1 MKLAISGTY
10 SSGKTTTTLALSHL
24 VGITATRAKTMR
36 EILPIAL
43 PGKTLEGCSPGELM
57 HLSIRRIMERSV
69 KESHL
74 STFVSDGSALHEWV
88 YGMVRVRVGMH
99 PKEGQD
105 FDIPR
110 TDSVLFFEDM
120 MVNFGAIARDYAK
133 STYSEFIHLPIE
145 FPLVADG
152 HRPVSERFRALS
164 DELLIKTLNELDIKY
179 TIIGGSIEE
188 RLEKIVKLYGFEK
201 QMSIDK
207 ALALAQEDIAA
218 TFREIERVE
227 KLHYGTSLAHGDGER
242 EWL

>member
-1 MKLAISGTY
+1 MKIAISGTY

-43 PGKTLEGCSPGELM
+43 PGKTLEECSPGELM
-57 HLSIRRIMERSV
+57 QLSIRRIMERAV
-69 KESHL
+69 KESYL
-74 STFVSDGSALHEWV
+74 DTFISDGSALHEWV

-105 FDIPR
+105 FDIPK
-110 TDSVLFFEDM
+110 TESVLFFEEM
-120 MVNFGAIARDYAK
+120 MLNFGSIAREYAK
-133 STYSEFIHLPIE
+133 NTYSEFIHLPIE
-145 FPLVADG
+145 FPLVSDG

-164 DELLIKTLNELDIKY
+164 DELLLKTLTDLNIKY
-179 TIIGGSIEE
+179 TIIGGSLEE
-188 RLEKIVKLYGFEK
+188 RLEKIVKLFGFK
-201 QMSIDK
+201 KLMSCDQ
-207 ALALAQEDIAA
+207 ALVLAHEDIAA

-227 KLHYGTSLAHGDGER
+227 TLYYGKSLGNGDK

>member
-24 VGITATRAKTMR
+24 VGIPATRAKTMR
-36 EILPIAL
+36 ELLPIAL
-43 PGKTLEGCSPGELM
+43 PGKTLEGCAPGELM
-57 HLSIRRIMERSV
+57 QLSVRRIMERAV

-74 STFVSDGSALHEWV
+74 STFISDGSALHEWV

-99 PKEGQD
+99 PKEGED
-105 FDIPR
+105 FDVPR

-120 MVNFGAIARDYAK
+120 MTNFGSIARHYAK
-133 STYSEFIHLPIE
+133 NTYSEFIHLPIE

-164 DELLIKTLNELDIKY
+164 DELLLKTLIELDIKY
-179 TIIGGSIEE
+179 TIVGGSIEE
-188 RLEKIVKLYGFEK
+188 RLEKIVDLYGFK
-201 QMSIDK
+201 KLISIDK
-207 ALALAQEDIAA
+207 ALALAQEDIAE

-227 KLHYGTSLAHGDGER
+227 KLYYGKSLANGDK